1 MCIWIFIYLFFNLLA
16 RNPLVWWIHVCGN
29 LDIVNFFFLYTSF
42 AASLRWCAFTIKH
55 SEIIWFSRRY
65 FHVFFKYLRIL
76 VNLCV
81 FVVLYFGCSSSR
93 INPGD
98 DIYKRKYNMQLMC
111 HCEITQRANW
121 RIWNFYVILV

>member
-29 LDIVNFFFLYTSF
+29 LDIVNFFSYIHLLQLHWDGVHLQLNIPNLYGFQGGIFTFL
-42 AASLRWCAFTIKH
+42 
-55 SEIIWFSRRY
+55 
-65 FHVFFKYLRIL
+65 FKYLRIL

-121 RIWNFYVILV
+121 RIWNFYVI